1 MLIVKEESEMKLI
14 STTLIALSLASAI
27 SVLAD
32 IGYQQRDHRIIQPVK
47 CEDVWVHE
55 CKVHKY
61 CSWDKKNMKCE
72 RLCSSYKKEKKC
84 RNDKTCSWMSIVG
97 NSGYCLKRG
106 NLG

>member
-47 CEDVWVHE
+47 SQNYTASE
-55 CKVHKY
+55 
-61 CSWDKKNMKCE
+61 M
-72 RLCSSYKKEKKC
+72 R
-84 RNDKTCSWMSIVG
+84 R
-97 NSGYCLKRG
+97 CLG
-106 NLG
+106 S